1 MKSAVPLNKF
11 HQRVAFDCGDA
22 AALNHYLQTTARQHQ
37 DKGISRTYVLVDEA
51 QPERILA
58 YMTLTVCEVLVEQL
72 PPEWVKKY
80 PNRIPAAKLAR
91 LAVSKDCQ
99 RQGYGA
105 YLLVE
110 AMQKTLDVNEAMGL
124 AGLFVDAK
132 HAAARQ
138 YYLQFGFLAAPDQ
151 LENLFMPLKA
161 IRASLGH

>member
-1 MKSAVPLNKF
+1 MKIAVPLNKS
-11 HQRVAFDCGDA
+11 HQRAAFDCGDA
-22 AALNHYLQTTARQHQ
+22 SLNHYLQTTARQHQ

-58 YMTLTVCEVLVEQL
+58 YMTLTVCEVLAEQL

-161 IRASLGH
+161 IRASLGR

>member
-1 MKSAVPLNKF
+1 MKCAVPLNKS
-11 HQRVAFDCGDA
+11 HQRAAFDCGD

-58 YMTLTVCEVLVEQL
+58 YMTLTVCEALAEQL
-72 PPEWVKKY
+72 PSEWVKKY

-91 LAVSKDCQ
+91 LAVSKDWQ

-161 IRASLGH
+161 IRASLGR

>member
-1 MKSAVPLNKF
+1 MKIVVPVNKSQ
-11 HQRVAFDCGDA
+11 QRDAFDCGD

-37 DKGISRTYVLVDEA
+37 EKGISRTYVLVDEA
-51 QPERILA
+51 QADMVLA
-58 YMTLTVCEVLVEQL
+58 YMTLTVCEVLAEQL
-72 PPEWVKKY
+72 PPAWAKKY

-99 RQGYGA
+99 RMGYGA

-110 AMQKTLDVNEAMGL
+110 AMHKTLVVHETMGL

-138 YYLQFGFLAAPDQ
+138 YYLQFGFLGAPDQ
-151 LENLFMPLKA
+151 LENLFMPIKVLQA
-161 IRASLGH
+161 GLGR

>member
-1 MKSAVPLNKF
+1 MKCAVPLNKS
-11 HQRVAFDCGDA
+11 HQRAAFDCGD

-51 QPERILA
+51 QPERMLA
-58 YMTLTVCEVLVEQL
+58 YMTLTVCEVLAEH
-72 PPEWVKKY
+72 

-91 LAVSKDCQ
+91 LAVSRDCQ

-161 IRASLGH
+161 IRASLGR

>member
-1 MKSAVPLNKF
+1 MKIAVPLTKLQ
-11 HQRVAFDCGDA
+11 QRASFDCGD

-51 QPERILA
+51 QPEQILA
-58 YMTLTVCEVLVEQL
+58 YMTLTVCEVLAEHL
-72 PPEWVKKY
+72 PEGWAKKY

-91 LAVSKDCQ
+91 LAVSKDFQ
-99 RQGYGA
+99 RLGYGT

-110 AMQKTLDVNEAMGL
+110 AMQKTLEVNEVMGL

-161 IRASLGH
+161 IRESLER

>member
-1 MKSAVPLNKF
+1 MKIAVSLTKY
-11 HQRVAFDCGDA
+11 HQRIAFDYGDI
-22 AALNHYLQTTARQHQ
+22 ALNHYLQTTARQHQ

-51 QPERILA
+51 QPEVILA
-58 YMTLTVCEVLVEQL
+58 YMTLTVCEVLTEQL

-80 PNRIPAAKLAR
+80 PKRIPAAKLAR
-91 LAVSKDCQ
+91 LGVSKDCQ
-99 RQGYGA
+99 RQGYGS

-110 AMQKTLDVNEAMGL
+110 AMQKTLEVNEAMGL

-132 HAAARQ
+132 QAAARQ

-161 IRASLGH
+161 VQASLRR

>member
-1 MKSAVPLNKF
+1 MKCAVPLNKS
-11 HQRVAFDCGDA
+11 HQRAAFDCGD

-161 IRASLGH
+161 IRASLGR

>member
-1 MKSAVPLNKF
+1 MKCAVPLNKS
-11 HQRVAFDCGDA
+11 HQRAAFDCGD

-58 YMTLTVCEVLVEQL
+58 YMTLTVCEVLAEQL

-110 AMQKTLDVNEAMGL
+110 AIQKTLDVNEAMGL

-161 IRASLGH
+161 IRASLGR

>member
-1 MKSAVPLNKF
+1 MKCAVPLNKS
-11 HQRVAFDCGDA
+11 HQRAAFDCGD

-58 YMTLTVCEVLVEQL
+58 YMTLTVCEVLAEQL
-72 PPEWVKKY
+72 PPKWVKKY

-161 IRASLGH
+161 IRASLGR

>member
-1 MKSAVPLNKF
+1 MKCAVPLNKS
-11 HQRVAFDCGDA
+11 HQRAAFDCGD

-58 YMTLTVCEVLVEQL
+58 YMTLTVCEVLAEQL

-161 IRASLGH
+161 IRESLKH

>member
-1 MKSAVPLNKF
+1 MKIAVPLTKLQ
-11 HQRVAFDCGDA
+11 QRAAFDCGD

-51 QPERILA
+51 QPEQILA
-58 YMTLTVCEVLVEQL
+58 YMTLTVCEVLAEHLPVE
-72 PPEWVKKY
+72 WAKKY

-161 IRASLGH
+161 IRESLNH

>member
-1 MKSAVPLNKF
+1 MKTAVPLNKS
-11 HQRVAFDCGDA
+11 HQRAVFDCGD

-51 QPERILA
+51 QPEVIFA
-58 YMTLTVCEVLVEQL
+58 YMTLTVCEVLAEHL
-72 PPEWVKKY
+72 PAEWAKKY
-80 PNRIPAAKLAR
+80 PTRIPAAKLAR

-110 AMQKTLDVNEAMGL
+110 AMQKTLEVNEAMGL

-161 IRASLGH
+161 IRESLKR

>member
-1 MKSAVPLNKF
+1 MKCAVPLNKS
-11 HQRVAFDCGDA
+11 HQRTAFDCGD

-58 YMTLTVCEVLVEQL
+58 YMTLTVCEVLAEQL

-80 PNRIPAAKLAR
+80 PTRIPAAKLAR

-161 IRASLGH
+161 IRASLGR

>member
-1 MKSAVPLNKF
+1 MKIAVPLNKS
-11 HQRVAFDCGDA
+11 HQRTAFDCGD

-51 QPERILA
+51 KPERILA
-58 YMTLTVCEVLVEQL
+58 YMTLTVCEVLAEEL
-72 PPEWVKKY
+72 PLKWAKKY

-132 HAAARQ
+132 QSAARQ

-151 LENLFMPLKA
+151 LKNLFMPLKA
-161 IRASLGH
+161 IQASLGC

>member
-1 MKSAVPLNKF
+1 MKTAVPLNKS
-11 HQRVAFDCGDA
+11 HQRAVFDCGD

-51 QPERILA
+51 LPEVILA
-58 YMTLTVCEVLVEQL
+58 YMTLTVCEVLAEHL
-72 PPEWVKKY
+72 PPEWAKKY
-80 PNRIPAAKLAR
+80 PTRIPAAKLAR
-91 LAVSKDCQ
+91 LAVSNDCQ

-110 AMQKTLDVNEAMGL
+110 AMQKTLEVNEAMGL

-161 IRASLGH
+161 IRASLKR

>member
-1 MKSAVPLNKF
+1 MKCAVPLNKS
-11 HQRVAFDCGDA
+11 HQRAAFDCGD

-58 YMTLTVCEVLVEQL
+58 YMTLTVCEVLAEHL

-161 IRASLGH
+161 IRVSLGR